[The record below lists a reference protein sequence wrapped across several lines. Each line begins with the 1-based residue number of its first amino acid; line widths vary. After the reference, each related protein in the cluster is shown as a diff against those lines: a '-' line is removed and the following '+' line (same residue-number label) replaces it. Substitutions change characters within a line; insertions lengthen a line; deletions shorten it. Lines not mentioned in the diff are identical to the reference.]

1 MNNPFKEKISVF
13 NPACVKMWKE
23 MAKEKDK
30 KMARDAM
37 SDFERATGIKI
48 EYSEVSCSKEEESKN
63 GDAIIAIDESG
74 HGHMIIMLTRDHTK
88 IALQS
93 EHDDLPELE
102 YLDTLPGIYYAD
114 MHLLQTGD
122 DVEVDWE
129 IVKPLYP
136 IFLPNTD
143 TSDKQES
150 K

>member
-1 MNNPFKEKISVF
+1 MTNPFKEKMSVF
-13 NPACVKMWKE
+13 NPACIKMWKE
-23 MAKEKDK
+23 MAEEKDK
-30 KMARDAM
+30 KMARAAM
-37 SDFERATGIKI
+37 SDWEMATGIKI
-48 EYSEVSCSKEEESKN
+48 EYSEVPCSKEEESKT

-93 EHDDLPELE
+93 QHDDLSELE
-102 YLDTLPGIYYAD
+102 YPDTLPGIYYAD

-136 IFLPNTD
+136 ISLTNTD
-143 TSDKQES
+143 TSDNEES
-150 K
+150 N